1 MPTNGMGLS
10 LGLPTAALVQV
21 LEAAGVVE
29 PKALA
34 VVYTARGRAV
44 SAVAALRAHWPR
56 APILARALDQL
67 HAAELRSAGADTV
80 VTATAE
86 AGLELGYAL
95 LAGLGAEERR
105 VRLYT
110 PETLTQD
117 NVEAWLSLLPQRAAR
132 CCATPCWPACA
143 Q

>member
-1 MPTNGMGLS
+1 M
-10 LGLPTAALVQV
+10 
-21 LEAAGVVE
+21 VE

-67 HAAELRSAGADTV
+67 HAAELRGAGADTV

-86 AGLELGYAL
+86 AGLELGYAV
-95 LAGLGAEERR
+95 LAGLGADERR
-105 VRLYT
+105 VR
-110 PETLTQD
+110 P
-117 NVEAWLSLLPQRAAR
+117 WRSP
-132 CCATPCWPACA
+132 
-143 Q
+143 